1 MALYFVTIYFIEQKI
16 TKHITTEVE
25 TDIHAVAAGRVYA
38 RKSSKEK
45 IIVRSRLAKSI
56 DFRLNPIKFQ
66 APAPKSMAPRHF

>member
-38 RKSSKEK
+38 RKFSKEK

-56 DFRLNPIKFQ
+56 DLRVSPIKFH
-66 APAPKSMAPRHF
+66 APAPKSMPPLPF